1 MATGDSEDMDEDV
14 DVDSDEDDVVIMD
27 EGEGRSGDQPVAPL
41 TPAPPPAQTPSDED
55 FEINQEKVMEPN
67 VLCNIPIL
75 AVQKSAECNANVEQ
89 ANCEA
94 MGMRTNEQG
103 QCEDIDIFGATPV
116 PTPLVVEEGTP
127 VDNKPSNTGEGGDS
141 ETSDG
146 GHGGSSEDNA
156 GVAVGGDGGHGG
168 DSEDNTN
175 IGEGG
180 DGGHGGDVEDNTNID

>member
-1 MATGDSEDMDEDV
+1 MASDDEYD
-14 DVDSDEDDVVIMD
+14 
-27 EGEGRSGDQPVAPL
+27 
-41 TPAPPPAQTPSDED
+41 
-55 FEINQEKVMEPN
+55 INQEKVLETNPQ
-67 VLCNIPIL
+67 CNIPIL
-75 AVQKSAECNANVEQ
+75 AIEKSAECNANLEQ

-127 VDNKPSNTGEGGDS
+127 VDNKPADTGEGGDS
-141 ETSDG
+141 E
-146 GHGGSSEDNA
+146 DNT
-156 GVAVGGDGGHGG
+156 GVPESVDSGHGG